1 MISAVLP
8 AAATQ
13 AQAPLLP
20 GGPAPWPA
28 DLADAP
34 PPIPDM
40 PTAGDAPPAEAIS
53 DPITPDAVCGD
64 WQLQGSYGDRWP
76 TASTWWE
83 YQCTFRVDESYWP
96 PDDCWGSLCQPSTCW
111 GYPHNCYAI
120 FEQRT
125 DHFVWD
131 GTGVVFYGQAYEIA
145 VENGGGPSFSDALF
159 WDGPTARWYSL
170 VPRHVLTVSRT
181 GVGSGVVTAF
191 PGGIDC
197 GDTCRASYP
206 AGSEIVLG
214 VQPDPT
220 FAFAG
225 WSGDCSGRQH
235 YCRFW
240 IDRDRSVTAAFGPAN
255 VPPTAAFDV
264 SCVDLSCSFDAT
276 TSTDPD
282 GAIGHYGWNFGDGT
296 TTAGVTVG
304 HTYAAPGTYIVNL
317 FVSDNRGLGDHAT
330 HDVTVPEA
338 VPSTSTTTTTIAP
351 PASTTTTTTTTVP
364 ASSSTTT
371 TTTTA
376 VPTRTAPGV
385 PRSVTARAI
394 GSTGEVR
401 FSAPLSDGGSPITGY
416 TARCA
421 SSNGGVTRQAQ
432 GPASPVNVPSLSR
445 GKTYTC
451 TLRATNAVGTGQA
464 SAATNPFRVPR

>member
-1 MISAVLP
+1 MWS
-8 AAATQ
+8 
-13 AQAPLLP
+13 
-20 GGPAPWPA
+20 
-28 DLADAP
+28 
-34 PPIPDM
+34 
-40 PTAGDAPPAEAIS
+40 
-53 DPITPDAVCGD
+53 
-64 WQLQGSYGDRWP
+64 
-76 TASTWWE
+76 E
-83 YQCTFRVDESYWP
+83 YQCTVRVDESYWP
-96 PDDCWGSLCQPSTCW
+96 PDICWGSLCEPSTCW

-170 VPRHVLTVSRT
+170 VPRHVLTVST
-181 GVGSGVVTAF
+181 SGVGSGLVTAF

-206 AGSEIVLG
+206 AGTEIVVE

-225 WSGDCSGRQH
+225 WSGHCSGRQH

-240 IDRDRSVTAAFGPAN
+240 IDRDRSVTAAFGP
-255 VPPTAAFDV
+255 VSIPPTAAFDV
-264 SCVDLSCSFDAT
+264 TCVDLSCTCDAT

-282 GAIGHYGWNFGDGT
+282 GAIGDYTWNFGDAT
-296 TTAGVTVG
+296 TTAGATAG
-304 HTYAAPGTYIVNL
+304 HTYAAPGSYTVNL
-317 FVSDNRGLGDHAT
+317 FVSDDKGLGDHAT
-330 HDVTVPEA
+330 QDVTVQQP
-338 VPSTSTTTTTIAP
+338 VPLTSTTTTEP
-351 PASTTTTTTTTVP
+351 PTSSTSPRSTTST
-364 ASSSTTT
+364 STTSTST
-371 TTTTA
+371 TSTTSTT
-376 VPTRTAPGV
+376 VPTRTVPGV

-394 GSTGEVR
+394 AGTGEVR
-401 FSAPLSDGGSPITGY
+401 FSAPLSDGGSSITGY

-421 SSNGGVTRQAQ
+421 SSNGGVTRQAR
-432 GPASPVNVPSLSR
+432 GPASPVNMPSLSR

-451 TLRATNAVGTGQA
+451 TVRATNAVGTGQA
-464 SAATNPFRVPR
+464 SAATTPFRVPR